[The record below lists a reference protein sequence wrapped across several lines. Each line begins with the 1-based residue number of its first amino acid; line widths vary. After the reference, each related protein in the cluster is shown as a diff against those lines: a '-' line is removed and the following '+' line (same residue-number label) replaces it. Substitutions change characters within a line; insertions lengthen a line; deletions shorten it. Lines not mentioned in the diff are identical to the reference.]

1 MCSERD
7 EHMQLIAALILCVI
21 LLAIVGAAIYFARHQ
36 TSNTQSSGSASSDL
50 GPIFGG
56 TAIGTREKL
65 EETISNGQQQSR
77 TRHRV
82 RGRKHK

>member
-1 MCSERD
+1 
-7 EHMQLIAALILCVI
+7 MQLIAALILCVI

-36 TSNTQSSGSASSDL
+36 TSNTQSSGSSDL